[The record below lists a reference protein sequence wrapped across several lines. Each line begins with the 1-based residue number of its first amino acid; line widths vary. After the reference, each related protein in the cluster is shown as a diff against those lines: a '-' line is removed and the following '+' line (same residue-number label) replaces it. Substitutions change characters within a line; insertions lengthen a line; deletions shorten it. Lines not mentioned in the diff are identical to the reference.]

1 MADTGHGVVVELA
14 LPSMRVERQLK
25 LFTAKEHVNTLAVW
39 PPGSPGAP
47 ADGGASLW
55 AVLHNL
61 GASQLAQVDLA
72 SGAVVRRL
80 RRVGDK
86 SHGLSLWRN
95 KAIMLSSGQ
104 GRLIAVDIESAI
116 RHGDDYEPTTLWE
129 DPKQTFM
136 KGLVGAPARRAC
148 AAPAPRRAAPRCAA
162 ADVAL
167 ARALARAQCL
177 MTWRTLASASGARAA
192 SATTSRRP
200 PRRVRAARSVA
211 RARRARLRARR
222 ARRRAF
228 GAAADL
234 AAPWRRLRRLTWWR
248 ACCCGGARWPPTGC

>member
-136 KGLVGAPARRAC
+136 KGLVGASARRRR
-148 AAPAPRRAAPRCAA
+148 AALPPRRDAAPRCAA
-162 ADVAL
+162 ADVAPA
-167 ARALARAQCL
+167 ARAVLDDVAYFGISKWGSRRERDDVKKTSEARA
-177 MTWRTLASASGARAA
+177 RSAQRGARAA
-192 SATTSRRP
+192 RP
-200 PRRVRAARSVA
+200 AACPARASTRVR
-211 RARRARLRARR
+211 
-222 ARRRAF
+222 RRR
-228 GAAADL
+228 
-234 AAPWRRLRRLTWWR
+234 
-248 ACCCGGARWPPTGC
+248 